1 MCLTDSNIIYLYL
14 VQADHYGPAEPFV
27 GQYRAREGKAAEQQ
41 QFYTKWVPR
50 PEKMSRDK
58 IDAAIQRSLTR
69 MNTDRLDLM
78 QFHWWDYQSPY
89 YIDALSHMQV
99 CSMYQQQ
106 SLSIVYENDHLYITL
121 SIGYV
126 KL

>member
-1 MCLTDSNIIYLYL
+1 MCLTDSNTIYLYL

-58 IDAAIQRSLTR
+58 VDAAIQRSLTR

-78 QFHWWDYQSPY
+78 QFQASIQAMAIW
-89 YIDALSHMQV
+89 LSTAR
-99 CSMYQQQ
+99 
-106 SLSIVYENDHLYITL
+106 LTL
-121 SIGYV
+121 RHTF
-126 KL
+126 